1 MPNINDRIGSQN
13 VIRVLSNASAPPT
26 RLVNLTDVDST
37 LKTRDGM
44 ILVWDLATES
54 FYMTDTIDS
63 STLVITGIATFS
75 NTTNSTA
82 PANGALVVSG
92 GLGVAKHV
100 NIGEGLTVAG
110 VSTFASDLDI
120 NAAVDILNG
129 VTVNSTFKSV
139 GITTLASAGGITTT
153 GGDLY
158 VGADLYIS
166 DDLVLDEF
174 TARNGNITGIATVGT
189 TLDVN
194 GTLDVDGKTELDIT
208 NIAETLNVVG
218 IATFANN
225 IDANGNL
232 DVDGTT
238 ELDVLNVAETAT
250 FTSNIDANSDLD
262 VDGRTELDTTNIS
275 ETLNVVGIST
285 FQDRVI
291 FDSTNSIQIP
301 VGSTAQRDSV
311 GTAVTGQ
318 IRYNTDT
325 TSFEGYGPGGD
336 WGSLGGVKDVDGD
349 TFILAESTPG
359 SDEDALTFTT
369 AGTQKA
375 VIDSTGNL
383 GIGTTNPASKLDVR
397 GNVAFGDD
405 VIFETANTNNIVF
418 DKSAN
423 DLTFGD
429 NTTAKFGS
437 GGDLNIYHNGTNSY
451 IDNNT
456 GPLYIRNNV
465 DDDDGSN
472 IIIEAKSGKASAVF
486 QDDEGVRLYY
496 DDAQKFET
504 TANGI
509 NVTGHVETDTL
520 NVSGVSTFVGNASFA
535 SNVSIAGTLTYE
547 DVTNVD
553 AVGLITARSGI
564 HVGHPSI
571 GSTLT
576 PGGDLLMS
584 RNLRV
589 AGVSTFVGVGTFQND
604 LYVGGDLYVS
614 DDITIDELNV
624 RDANITG
631 IATIATLLDVTG
643 HAELDTLNV
652 SGVSTFV
659 GIATFSNNVFVVG
672 TLDAGLIDGGEF

>member
-44 ILVWDLATES
+44 ILVWDVATES

-63 STLVITGIATFS
+63 STLIITGIATFS

-82 PANGALVVSG
+82 PTNGALIVSG

-100 NIGEGLTVAG
+100 NIGEGFTVAG

-129 VTVNSTFKSV
+129 VTANSTFESV

-174 TARNGNITGIATVGT
+174 TARNGNITGIATIGT

-250 FTSNIDANSDLD
+250 FTSNIDANADLD

-285 FQDRVI
+285 FEDRVI

-336 WGSLGGVKDVDGD
+336 WGSLGGVRDVDGD

-375 VIDSTGNL
+375 VIDSSGNL
-383 GIGTTNPASKLDVR
+383 GIGITNPTSKLDVR

-423 DLTFGD
+423 GLTFGD
-429 NTTAKFGS
+429 NIDARFGS
-437 GGDLNIYHNGTNSY
+437 SNDLKIYHDGNNSY
-451 IDNNT
+451 ISDT
-456 GPLYIRNNV
+456 GTGDLIIKGDEVKIKSASDINFFTV
-465 DDDDGSN
+465 DGSS
-472 IIIEAKSGKASAVF
+472 AKLFFGGLEKI
-486 QDDEGVRLYY
+486 
-496 DDAQKFET
+496 KT

-509 NVTGHVETDTL
+509 DVTGHVETDTL